1 MKSAEQCLSE
11 KSYGKGY
18 AGRYK
23 ISMVRM
29 FVRTDESAN
38 VRVYTVTLSKDNGL
52 RQSNDEYRKV
62 KIFNMKFGISNN
74 EGIIHQAHS
83 RHLRIYVK
91 LGYSERCKRGMSNI
105 NDCYRDGNYK

>member
-1 MKSAEQCLSE
+1 MAKDMP
-11 KSYGKGY
+11 
-18 AGRYK
+18 GRYK

-29 FVRTDESAN
+29 FVRTDKSVN
-38 VRVYTVTLSKDNGL
+38 VRVYTWTLSKDNGL

-62 KIFNMKFGISNN
+62 KILDMKFGIPNK

-91 LGYSERCKRGMSNI
+91 LGYSERCKRGTSNI
-105 NDCYRDGNYK
+105 NDCYRGGNYK

>member
-1 MKSAEQCLSE
+1 MAKDMP
-11 KSYGKGY
+11 
-18 AGRYK
+18 GRYK

-29 FVRTDESAN
+29 FVRTDEPVN
-38 VRVYTVTLSKDNGL
+38 VRVYTRTLSKDNGL
-52 RQSNDEYRKV
+52 RQSNDEYRRV
-62 KIFNMKFGISNN
+62 KILDMKFGIPNK

-91 LGYSERCKRGMSNI
+91 LGHSERRKRGTSKI